1 MSRFQ
6 SSLMGLALSS
16 LGMMIMNNQEMK
28 IKKMRM
34 RRKMSRLMKTTV
46 ILGNTRIAMTKLIE
60 MLS

>member
-46 ILGNTRIAMTKLIE
+46 ILGNTRTAKTKLIE

>member
-1 MSRFQ
+1 
-6 SSLMGLALSS
+6 MGLALSS

-46 ILGNTRIAMTKLIE
+46 ILGNTRTAMTKLIE